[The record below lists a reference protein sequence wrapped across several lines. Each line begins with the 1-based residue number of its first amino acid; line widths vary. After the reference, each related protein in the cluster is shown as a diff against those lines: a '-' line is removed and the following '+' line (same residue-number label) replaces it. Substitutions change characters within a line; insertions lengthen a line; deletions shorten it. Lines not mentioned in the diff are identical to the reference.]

1 MGPALPIA
9 WGYMARTIE
18 HREGGAAVADGRPI
32 GDQRVEVD
40 LPYYAGGCV
49 CNIVPAL
56 LEPSPTP
63 PDWLPAALAD
73 AAQVVLLVLDGLG
86 YEQLVARAGRAPTLS
101 AMDGGAIHTVAPST
115 TASALTSIAT
125 GTPPGTHGVVGYRI
139 AEQGE
144 VLNVLRWNTPQ
155 GDARS
160 RIPPERLQVV
170 EPFCSQRPPTVT
182 RAEFDGSGFT
192 RAHLRGA
199 RPHGY
204 RVPSTLLVELRR
216 LLAAGEPFVYTY
228 YEGLDKVA
236 HEYGLG
242 EHYEAELAAI
252 DELVAQVCALLPPGA
267 ALAVTA
273 DHGQVEVGDRI
284 VELDRAIAPH
294 LAMQSGEGRFRWLH
308 ARPGRSAQL
317 REAAEVH
324 RDVAWVVSRDE
335 MLDQHW
341 FGPEVSAEA
350 HRRLG
355 DVALVARDPVS
366 FHDPR
371 DTGPF
376 QLVGRHG
383 SVTPAEMRVPL
394 LAYAA
399 S

>member
-1 MGPALPIA
+1 
-9 WGYMARTIE
+9 MATTTD
-18 HREGGAAVADGRPI
+18 HREGGAAHADGAATTGRT
-32 GDQRVEVD
+32 VEMD
-40 LPYYAGGCV
+40 LPDYAGGCV
-49 CNIVPAL
+49 CNVVPAL
-56 LEPSPTP
+56 LEPSPTTP
-63 PDWLPAALAD
+63 GWLPPGLVD
-73 AAQVVLLVLDGLG
+73 APQVVLLVIDGLG
-86 YEQLVARAGRAPTLS
+86 FEQLSARAEHAPTLS
-101 AMDGGAIHTVAPST
+101 AMEGGAIHTVAPST

-125 GTPPGTHGVVGYRI
+125 GTTPGVHGVIGYRI

-170 EPFCSQRPPTVT
+170 EPFCSHRPPTVT
-182 RAEFDGSGFT
+182 RTEFEGSGFT

-204 RVPSTLLVELRR
+204 RVLSSLLVELRR
-216 LLAAGEPFVYTY
+216 LLESGEPFVYTY

-242 EHYEAELAAI
+242 EHYDAELRAV
-252 DELVAQVCALLPPGA
+252 DRLVAEICAVLPAGA

-273 DHGQVEVGDRI
+273 DHGQVEVGDHI
-284 VELDRAIAPH
+284 VELDRSITPH

-308 ARPGRSAQL
+308 ARPGRARQL
-317 REAAEVH
+317 FEAADVH
-324 RDVAWVVSRDE
+324 RDVAWIVTRDE
-335 MLDQHW
+335 MIDQQW
-341 FGPEVSAEA
+341 FGPEVTAEA
-350 HRRLG
+350 ARRLG
-355 DVALVARDPVS
+355 DVALVAREPVS

-376 QLVGRHG
+376 QLIGRHG

-394 LAYAA
+394 LSYAA